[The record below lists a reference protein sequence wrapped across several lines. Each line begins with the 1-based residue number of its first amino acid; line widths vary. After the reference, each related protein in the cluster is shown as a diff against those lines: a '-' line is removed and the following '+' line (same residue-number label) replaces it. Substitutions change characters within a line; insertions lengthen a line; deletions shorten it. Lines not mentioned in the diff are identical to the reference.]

1 MKKVIFT
8 LLVALLPMV
17 AFAAKGPAWVDHV
30 NNDVS
35 DVRSLQ
41 RGAQVFFNNCMG
53 CHSLEYGRY
62 NRVARDLEIPEDL
75 FQEYLMSTDQAIG
88 DLMTIS
94 MNRDLG
100 KQFFGIAPPDLTLV
114 ARVRGTDWLY
124 TYLRGFYA
132 DDSRPYGVNNVVFPG
147 VGMPHAMVD
156 AQGLCAEPPKPVSA
170 VSIDPLTGERISEG
184 GCERYLTEGTMSKVE
199 FDQATYDL
207 VNFLDYMGE
216 PRQLERERLGW
227 LVLAFLTVFLAF
239 AWLLYREL
247 WKDVK

>member
-1 MKKVIFT
+1 MKKVILAFV
-8 LLVALLPMV
+8 LIFFSSS
-17 AFAAKGPAWVDHV
+17 AFAAKGPEWLDRV

-35 DVRSLQ
+35 DTRSLQ

-53 CHSLEYGRY
+53 CHGLEYARY
-62 NRVARDLEIPEDL
+62 NRVARDLDIPEDL
-75 FQEYLMSTDQAIG
+75 FQEYLMSTDQRIG

-94 MNRDLG
+94 MSRDHG
-100 KQFFGIAPPDLTLV
+100 KQFFGAAPPDLTLIS
-114 ARVRGTDWLY
+114 RVRGSDWLY

-132 DDSRPYGVNNVVFPG
+132 DDSRPYGVNNVVYPD

-156 AQGLCAEPPKPVSA
+156 TQGLCAEPPRPVAA
-170 VSIDPLTGERISEG
+170 VHIDPLTGERVNQG
-184 GCERYLTEGTMSKVE
+184 GCERYLTEGSMTPVE
-199 FDQATYDL
+199 FDQAMYDL

-216 PRQLERERLGW
+216 PIQLERQRIGW

-239 AWLLYREL
+239 SWLLYREL